1 MKNSLV
7 PQKTLI
13 ITEIAIMAAF
23 ICIRGPLSIPIGLI
37 PVSLTPFTV
46 FVSVYILGQKL
57 GTISCFIYLLI
68 GLIGVPVFSGFEG
81 GPGKLFGPTGGFL
94 IAFLAMA
101 WIAGAFYDKTN
112 KIWLQIL
119 GSILALLV
127 CYLLGTAWLAW
138 QANIQ
143 ILKAIQVAVI
153 PFVIFDIAKVFV
165 AVFLGKA
172 VKYALNKANLLK
184 TT

>member
-13 ITEIAIMAAF
+13 ITEIAIMAAV
-23 ICIRGPLSIPIGLI
+23 ICILGPLSIPIGLI

-46 FVSVYILGQKL
+46 FVSVYILGQKS